1 MDEQQVKE
9 RLIELMQE
17 YLHKFNWEHFKRI
30 YHVHENFSP
39 NMQKILKDS
48 HAGSLNAFRQLLDN
62 RDFIAINDSSKDLLK
77 ALSELKKM
85 ADSYDASAVQENLQ
99 RLIRIISVQSKAIV
113 LESLHPLRKTIDR
126 KFKLTL
132 IF

>member
-9 RLIELMQE
+9 NLIELIGE
-17 YLHKFNWEHFKRI
+17 SLHKFNWEYFKRI
-30 YHVHENFSP
+30 YHVHENFSL
-39 NMQKILKDS
+39 NVQKILKDS

-62 RDFIAINDSSKDLLK
+62 RDAIVVNGSSKDLLK

-99 RLIRIISVQSKAIV
+99 RLIRIVLVQSNAIV
-113 LESLHPLRKTIDR
+113 LELFHPLRK
-126 KFKLTL
+126 KC
-132 IF
+132 